1 LLREEREFAAAQT
14 EEETVPQEF
23 QGKRAS
29 SSASFAGLP
38 CKNTAA
44 IHRARRVVSENKH
57 GATRKTK
64 EGTLGKK
71 KTGDGAATTEPS
83 SSSFRMDWQAR
94 IEH

>member
-1 LLREEREFAAAQT
+1 MRLACLQQ
-14 EEETVPQEF
+14 PQEF